1 MSSETPWILISLTG
15 ILVIILVLSYVLIRK
30 MHKSGSSFFTVIH
43 KKAFLVQFI
52 IGLLCS
58 IFGAFLMFNGELFGD
73 NTTGI
78 ARIVGIVG
86 ICLIATSSPIGI
98 ALQRNNSK

>member
-1 MSSETPWILISLTG
+1 MFNETPWILISLTG
-15 ILVIILVLSYVLIRK
+15 ILVVILVLGYFFIRN
-30 MHKSGSSFFTVIH
+30 MRKSGSSFFTSIH
-43 KKAFLVQFI
+43 KKAFISQFV

-58 IFGAFLMFNGELFGD
+58 LFGAFLMFNGELFGD

-98 ALQRNNSK
+98 ALKRNNSK

>member
-1 MSSETPWILISLTG
+1 MFSGTPWILISLIAILAV
-15 ILVIILVLSYVLIRK
+15 ILVVGYFLNRNL
-30 MHKSGSSFFTVIH
+30 HKSGSSFFTAIH

-58 IFGAFLMFNGELFGD
+58 LFGAFLMFNGELFGD

-98 ALQRNNSK
+98 ALKRNNSK

>member
-1 MSSETPWILISLTG
+1 
-15 ILVIILVLSYVLIRK
+15 
-30 MHKSGSSFFTVIH
+30 MHKSGSSFFASIH
-43 KKAFLVQFI
+43 KKAFISQFV

-58 IFGAFLMFNGELFGD
+58 LFGAFLMFNGELLGD

-98 ALQRNNSK
+98 ALKRNNSK

>member
-1 MSSETPWILISLTG
+1 MFHEIPWILISLIG
-15 ILVIILVLSYVLIRK
+15 ILIIVLVLGYFLIRK
-30 MHKSGSSFFTVIH
+30 MHKSGSSVFASIH
-43 KKAFLVQFI
+43 KKAFISQFA

-58 IFGAFLMFNGELFGD
+58 LFGAFLMFNGELLGD

-86 ICLIATSSPIGI
+86 ICLIASSGPIGL